1 MGIGFE
7 TVTESSLL
15 VTMKGMTALVT
26 VKAASLVQVTK
37 GFANW
42 VKKHLDFFY
51 ECVIV
56 IL

>member
-1 MGIGFE
+1 MVIGCE
-7 TVTESSLL
+7 TVKAISWLGM
-15 VTMKGMTALVT
+15 MKGMTALVT
-26 VKAASLVQVTK
+26 VKARLLVQVTN

-51 ECVIV
+51 KCGIV